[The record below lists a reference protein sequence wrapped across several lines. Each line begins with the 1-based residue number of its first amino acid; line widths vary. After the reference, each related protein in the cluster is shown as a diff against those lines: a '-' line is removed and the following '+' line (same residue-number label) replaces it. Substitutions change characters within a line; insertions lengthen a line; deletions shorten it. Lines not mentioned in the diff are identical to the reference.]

1 MISWPNKSKQTLN
14 PVPMVTTARGERETV
29 LVLSSEQKDSGSLMQ
44 KAFLF
49 FVCFWVFLSSF
60 KKKKNKK
67 TSSTTDT
74 ISSTDTL
81 AQISREKIA
90 KFIRLVSRWL
100 C

>member
-1 MISWPNKSKQTLN
+1 MISWPNKGKQALN
-14 PVPMVTTARGERETV
+14 PVPVVTTARGERETV

-49 FVCFWVFLSSF
+49 FGVFFPSF
-60 KKKKNKK
+60 KKTRTKKTQK
-67 TSSTTDT
+67 TSSTRDTVSPTDT
-74 ISSTDTL
+74 V
-81 AQISREKIA
+81 AQISREITG